1 MLSRILDR
9 VKAFFH
15 RLAQQQRLSREIDPQ
30 AFLELTAELR
40 DLAEAA
46 SKLWQQEP
54 EFQARVQRIKSD
66 MDQLEALAVRPEFK
80 RLPAER
86 RLEIRKSLVA
96 SRQQLLDSMYQ
107 VPPPTTT
114 LQ

>member
-1 MLSRILDR
+1 VLARALAR
-9 VKAFFH
+9 VKAFFR
-15 RLAQQQRLSREIDPQ
+15 RLAQEQSLSREIDPR

-54 EFQARVQRIKSD
+54 EFQARVQRIRSD
-66 MDQLEALAVRPEFK
+66 MDQLEALAARPEFK

-86 RLEIRKSLVA
+86 RLELKKSLVD

-107 VPPPTTT
+107 APPPTTT

>member
-1 MLSRILDR
+1 MFARL
-9 VKAFFH
+9 KAFFTS
-15 RLAQQQRLSREIDPQ
+15 LARRRRLSREIDPQ
-30 AFLELTAELR
+30 AFLELAAELH

-54 EFQARVQRIKSD
+54 EFSARVRRIKSD
-66 MDQLEALAVRPEFK
+66 MDQIAALAARPEFK

-86 RLEIRKSLVA
+86 RLELKKSLA
-96 SRQQLLDSMYQ
+96 DSRQQLLDSMYQ
-107 VPPPTTT
+107 APPPTTT

>member
-1 MLSRILDR
+1 MLARALARIR
-9 VKAFFH
+9 GFIR
-15 RLAQQQRLSREIDPQ
+15 RLAQEQRISREIDPRS
-30 AFLELTAELR
+30 FLELTAELR

-54 EFQARVQRIKSD
+54 EFQARVQRIRSD
-66 MDQLEALAVRPEFK
+66 MDQLEALATRPEFK

-86 RLEIRKSLVA
+86 RLEIKKSLVD

-107 VPPPTTT
+107 APPPTTT
-114 LQ
+114 IQ

>member
-1 MLSRILDR
+1 MLARIKDR
-9 VKAFFH
+9 IASFLR
-15 RLAQQQRLSREIDPQ
+15 RLAQRQRLSREIDPRT
-30 AFLELTAELR
+30 FLELTAELR

-46 SKLWQQEP
+46 SKLWQEEP
-54 EFQARVQRIKSD
+54 EFQARVRRIKSD

-86 RLEIRKSLVA
+86 RLEIKKSLVD
-96 SRQQLLDSMYQ
+96 SRRQLLDSMYQ
-107 VPPPTTT
+107 APPPTTL